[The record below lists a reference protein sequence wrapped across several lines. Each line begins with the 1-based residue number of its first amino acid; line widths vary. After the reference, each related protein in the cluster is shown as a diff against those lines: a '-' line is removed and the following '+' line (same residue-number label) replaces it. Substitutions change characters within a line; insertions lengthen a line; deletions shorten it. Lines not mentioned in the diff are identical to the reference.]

1 MDRHEDFARAEQAR
15 KIRELND
22 RLRKTGL
29 GGKTVLSRAVA
40 DMDPEAFTE
49 LLKRVREFDAFTRG
63 NDPWQEHDFGEVL
76 VNGERYFW
84 KIDAYDLNLELASPA
99 PEDDAVTR
107 RVLTLMTAMDL

>member
-1 MDRHEDFARAEQAR
+1 MNRHDDFARAEQAR

-84 KIDAYDLNLELASPA
+84 KIDAYDLNLEFASP
-99 PEDDAVTR
+99 DATNPALTV

>member
-1 MDRHEDFARAEQAR
+1 MNRHDDFARAEQAR

-40 DMDPEAFTE
+40 EMDPEAFTE

-84 KIDAYDLNLELASPA
+84 KIDAYDLNLEYGSPA
-99 PEDDAVTR
+99 PEDDAVTS
-107 RVLTLMTAMDL
+107 RVLTLMTAMEL